1 MFRRWTPTVLVRI
14 LQNQPRPAPNLSKR
28 SVPLNQPH
36 GVRQILLPTLRYWSS
51 SPSYTLSSA
60 SPASRPICWSLPLIL
75 PAGLLSFLVPKD
87 PNAEDET
94 PEGQLIMCIK
104 RSILCIQR
112 EQYAKA
118 EQMLHVAL
126 RMAQDLQNKEG
137 ITFIFDVMA
146 NLAMETEQYKKA
158 ERLFVT
164 VMQRLLA
171 DGCAQDDIKV

>member
-1 MFRRWTPTVLVRI
+1 MFRRWLSNGLVRVLRQPAGRPDSTYVCKVCT
-14 LQNQPRPAPNLSKR
+14 LQNQLKC
-28 SVPLNQPH
+28 V
-36 GVRQILLPTLRYWSS
+36 LPTMIAIRCWSS
-51 SPSYTLSSA
+51 LKMHSSRN
-60 SPASRPICWSLPLIL
+60 RPIWSLPLIL
-75 PAGLLSFLVPKD
+75 PAGIMSFLFPKD
-87 PNAEDET
+87 PNDEDDT
-94 PEGQLIMCIK
+94 PEGKLIMCIK

-158 ERLFVT
+158 EKLFVT